1 MQTRFHGK
9 MSERRRAALARIA
22 LGAAAGMVAC
32 GALADAAPAAEL
44 LVFEQAGCVWCQRFE
59 REIAPIYPR
68 TEEGR
73 LAPLR
78 RVALGDEDAALA
90 DLAAPVRFA
99 PTFVLVEDGREVGR
113 IPGYA
118 GEEAFWGLLAT
129 MTKKL
134 SQTP

>member
-1 MQTRFHGK
+1 M
-9 MSERRRAALARIA
+9 AVVA
-22 LGAAAGMVAC
+22 GAAAV
-32 GALADAAPAAEL
+32 LAAMAGAAPACAAEL

-59 REIAPIYPR
+59 REIAPLYSR

-78 RVALGDEDAALA
+78 RVALGDEDAAFA
-90 DLAAPVRFA
+90 TLAAPVRYA
-99 PTFVLVEDGREVGR
+99 PTFVLVEDGQEVGR

-118 GEEAFWGLLAT
+118 GEAAFWGLLAE

-134 SQTP
+134 SRIP